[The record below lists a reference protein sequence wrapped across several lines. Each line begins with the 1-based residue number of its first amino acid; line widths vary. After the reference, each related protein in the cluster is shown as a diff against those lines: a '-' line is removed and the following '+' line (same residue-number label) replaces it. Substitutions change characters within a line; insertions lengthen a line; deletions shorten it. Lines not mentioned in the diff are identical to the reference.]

1 MKALLIPNSDKPDAL
16 ACGADIARIL
26 YQNGCT
32 PCVDSALAQC
42 FEGSGA
48 VIGPFD
54 QLLEQ
59 CDLIIAIGG
68 DGTIIHAA
76 KHALTANKNIL
87 GVNTGRLG
95 FLAQAEPCELP
106 YLLPRLVT
114 GDYTVEKRV
123 VLSAAIRGGSRHF
136 SDYAINDAVI
146 GKAHSCN
153 LIELEIYCDNKYM
166 DSYRA
171 DGVIFSTA
179 TGSTAYSLSAGGP
192 VIDPKLDAILLTPIC
207 PHSLSARSTIFS
219 SNKTIMVGPK
229 KHEGACSN
237 LALSMD
243 GGESIALEPGE
254 YIEITKAPIEAR
266 FISFGEKEFF
276 EILSKKIMQRG

>member
-1 MKALLIPNSDKPDAL
+1 MKALLIPNLNKPNAL
-16 ACGADIARIL
+16 ACGAEIAQMLHRH
-26 YQNGCT
+26 GCR
-32 PCVDSALAQC
+32 PCLDHAFAKT
-42 FEGSGA
+42 FEGTGA
-48 VIGPFD
+48 VTGPFD
-54 QLLEQ
+54 ALLQ
-59 CDLIIAIGG
+59 DCDLIIAIGG

-76 KHALTANKNIL
+76 KHALTAGKKIL

-106 YLLPRLVT
+106 QLIPRLIA
-114 GDYTVEKRV
+114 GEYTVENRV
-123 VLSAAIRGGSRHF
+123 VLSAAICGGSRRH
-136 SDYAINDAVI
+136 SDFAINDAVI
-146 GKAHSCN
+146 GKACSCN
-153 LIELEIYCDNKYM
+153 LVEMDIYCDDKYM

-171 DGVIFSTA
+171 DGVIFATA

-207 PHSLSARSTIFS
+207 PHSLSARTTLFS
-219 SNKTIMVGPK
+219 SDKRILVKPK
-229 KHEGACSN
+229 QHEEECSK

-243 GGESIALEPGE
+243 GSPFIALEPDE
-254 YIEITKAPIEAR
+254 YIEITKAPIAAR

>member
-16 ACGADIARIL
+16 ACGAEIARML
-26 YQNGCT
+26 HQHGCT
-32 PCVDSALAQC
+32 PYLNEALTAS
-42 FEGSGA
+42 FEGTGA
-48 VIGPFD
+48 VTGDFYA
-54 QLLEQ
+54 LLKD
-59 CDLIIAIGG
+59 CDLVIAIGG

-76 KHALTANKNIL
+76 KHALTADKKIL

-95 FLAQAEPCELP
+95 FLAQAEPCELTH
-106 YLLPRLVT
+106 LIPRLIA
-114 GDYTVEKRV
+114 GDYAVENRV
-123 VLSAAIRGGSRHF
+123 VLSAALCGGSRCYRDF
-136 SDYAINDAVI
+136 AINDAVI

-153 LIELEIYCDNKYM
+153 LIELEIYCDDKYM

-171 DGVIFSTA
+171 DGVIFGTA

-207 PHSLSARSTIFS
+207 PHSLSARTILFS
-219 SNKTIMVGPK
+219 SDKTIRVRPK
-229 KHEGACSN
+229 VQGGECSK

-243 GGESIALEPGE
+243 GSPFVALEPEE
-254 YIEITKAPIEAR
+254 YIEITKAPVAAR